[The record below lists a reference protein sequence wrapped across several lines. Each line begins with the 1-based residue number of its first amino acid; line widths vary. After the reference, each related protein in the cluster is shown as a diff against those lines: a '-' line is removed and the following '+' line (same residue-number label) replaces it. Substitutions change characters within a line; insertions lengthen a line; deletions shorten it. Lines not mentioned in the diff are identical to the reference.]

1 MTRGQPQT
9 RRRAL
14 VTGGAI
20 RLGRAIALGLAD
32 AGFDVAITYHRSGAA
47 ARTTVRDL
55 RRRGVRAVALRA
67 DLRSAAAARGLVGD
81 AARALGGLDALVN
94 NAAGFARTPLA
105 TSAAGDWRA
114 LLAINLIA
122 PLVCTQAAVARM
134 GDGGHIVNIGDAWAR
149 TAPAGW
155 SAYAASKAALEI
167 LTQVLAAEL
176 RPHGIAVNCVAPG
189 PVLKPP
195 GLAPAR
201 WRAITRGHATRPR
214 DVVAAVVRLATCP
227 PTTTGRV
234 QTVTA
239 RRR

>member
-32 AGFDVAITYHRSGAA
+32 AGFDVAIAYHRSGAA
-47 ARTTVRDL
+47 ARATVRDL

-105 TSAAGDWRA
+105 PMMSSRRSADSQHAHQRSRA
-114 LLAINLIA
+114 A
-122 PLVCTQAAVARM
+122 CKQ
-134 GDGGHIVNIGDAWAR
+134 
-149 TAPAGW
+149 
-155 SAYAASKAALEI
+155 
-167 LTQVLAAEL
+167 
-176 RPHGIAVNCVAPG
+176 
-189 PVLKPP
+189 
-195 GLAPAR
+195 
-201 WRAITRGHATRPR
+201 
-214 DVVAAVVRLATCP
+214 
-227 PTTTGRV
+227 
-234 QTVTA
+234 
-239 RRR
+239 

>member
-114 LLAINLIA
+114 LRVHTGRGGAYGRRRPHRQRRRRVGA
-122 PLVCTQAAVARM
+122 HRSRRLVGVCRVEGRAR
-134 GDGGHIVNIGDAWAR
+134 DTDAGAR
-149 TAPAGW
+149 RRV
-155 SAYAASKAALEI
+155 AASRDRR
-167 LTQVLAAEL
+167 EL
-176 RPHGIAVNCVAPG
+176 RRAGTRAQATRSCAG
-189 PVLKPP
+189 A
-195 GLAPAR
+195 LAR
-201 WRAITRGHATRPR
+201 NHARPR
-214 DVVAAVVRLATCP
+214 DAP
-227 PTTTGRV
+227 S
-234 QTVTA
+234 
-239 RRR
+239 

>member
-67 DLRSAAAARGLVGD
+67 DLRRAAAERGLVGD

-122 PLVCTQAAVARM
+122 PLVTRSGRASGTSAISGLRER
-134 GDGGHIVNIGDAWAR
+134 IVNIVSMSI
-149 TAPAGW
+149 TACLI
-155 SAYAASKAALEI
+155 S
-167 LTQVLAAEL
+167 
-176 RPHGIAVNCVAPG
+176 R
-189 PVLKPP
+189 
-195 GLAPAR
+195 
-201 WRAITRGHATRPR
+201 
-214 DVVAAVVRLATCP
+214 
-227 PTTTGRV
+227 
-234 QTVTA
+234 
-239 RRR
+239 

>member
-1 MTRGQPQT
+1 MTRRKPQT
-9 RRRAL
+9 RPRAL

-32 AGFDVAITYHRSGAA
+32 AGFDVAIAYHRSATA

-55 RRRGVRAVALRA
+55 RRRGGRGIALRA
-67 DLRSAAAARGLVGD
+67 DLRNADAARALVRD
-81 AARALGGLDALVN
+81 AARALGGLDVLVN

-105 TSAAGDWRA
+105 TSVAGDERA
-114 LLAINLIA
+114 LLAVNLLA
-122 PLVCTQAAVARM
+122 PLVCAQAAVAHMR
-134 GDGGHIVNIGDAWAR
+134 DGGHIVNVGDAWAR

-155 SAYAASKAALEI
+155 SAYAASKLALET
-167 LTQVLAAEL
+167 LTRALAAEL
-176 RPHGIAVNCVAPG
+176 RPRGIAVNCVAPG

-201 WRAITRGHATRPR
+201 WRAITRGAATRPH
-214 DVVAAVVRLATCP
+214 DVVEAVVRFSTCA
-227 PTTTGRV
+227 PTMTGRV
-234 QTVTA
+234 RTVGA

>member
-1 MTRGQPQT
+1 MPRRQPQT
-9 RRRAL
+9 RPRAL
-14 VTGGAI
+14 VTGGAV

-32 AGFDVAITYHRSGAA
+32 AGFDVAIGYHRSATA

-55 RRRGVRAVALRA
+55 RRRGARAVALRA
-67 DLRSAAAARGLVGD
+67 DLRDAAAARGLVGD

-105 TSAAGDWRA
+105 TSAAADWRT
-114 LLAINLIA
+114 LLALNMIT
-122 PLVCTQAAVARM
+122 PLVCTQAAAARM
-134 GDGGHIVNIGDAWAR
+134 RDGGHIINVGDAWAR

-155 SAYAASKAALEI
+155 SAYAASKTALET
-167 LTQVLAAEL
+167 LTRALAAEL
-176 RPHGIAVNCVAPG
+176 RPHRIAVNCVAPG

-201 WRAITRGHATRPR
+201 WRVITRGRATRPR
-214 DVVAAVVRLATCP
+214 DVVAAVVRFATCP
-227 PTTTGRV
+227 PTMTGRV
-234 QTVTA
+234 RTVTA